1 MQNYIYGGA
10 SDIGYKREVNEDYI
24 NIVELDDKTLFAIVA
39 DGAGSK
45 CSAIQP
51 ASIVAS
57 EMLQILRRVF
67 AENKDLFLSHMG
79 LFLQEAI
86 HTANRVLGAFKLGN
100 EEMYAGFGASV
111 TCCVCTAGGKFTLAH
126 CGNTRLYLIRI
137 NQKDKVPTIKQI
149 SQDHTKA
156 RRLVDEGLL
165 TIEHYHTHPD
175 RLVITN
181 SLGVTTD
188 PVIQINS
195 GALKENDILLMTSD
209 GIHYSIIPE
218 AIMQLVVSSENCDG
232 ASAALIEAS
241 KIQKYPDNMSA
252 VVLWNRNTK

>member
-1 MQNYIYGGA
+1 MENYIYGGS
-10 SDIGYKREVNEDYI
+10 SDIGYKRDVNEDYI
-24 NIVELDDKTLFAIVA
+24 NIIELDDQTLFAIIA

-51 ASIVAS
+51 ASIVSS
-57 EMLQILRRVF
+57 ETIQILRRVF
-67 AENKDLFLSHMG
+67 ASDKDLFLSNAG
-79 LFLQEAI
+79 LFLRESMY
-86 HTANRVLGAFKLGN
+86 TANRVLGAFKLGN

-111 TCCVCTAGGKFTLAH
+111 TCCICTVDGKFTFAH

-149 SQDHTKA
+149 TQDHTKA
-156 RRLVDEGLL
+156 RHLVDEGLL
-165 TIEHYHTHPD
+165 TLDHYHTHPD

-181 SLGVTTD
+181 SLGVIAD
-188 PVIQINS
+188 PVIQVNS
-195 GALKENDILLMTSD
+195 GTLKQNDILLLTSD
-209 GIHYSIIPE
+209 GIHYALVPE

-232 ASAALIEAS
+232 AATALIEAS

-252 VVLWNRNTK
+252 MVLWNRNNR

>member
-1 MQNYIYGGA
+1 MENYIYGGV
-10 SDIGYKREVNEDYI
+10 SDIGYKREINEDYI
-24 NIVELDDKTLFAIVA
+24 NLVELDEQTLFAIVA

-57 EMLQILRRVF
+57 EILQILRRVF
-67 AENKDLFLSHMG
+67 ADNKSLFLANTG
-79 LFLQEAI
+79 LFLQEAM
-86 HTANRVLGAFKLGN
+86 HTANRILGAFKLGN

-126 CGNTRLYLIRI
+126 CGDTRLYLIRI
-137 NQKDKVPTIKQI
+137 NPKDKTPSIKQI
-149 SQDHTKA
+149 TQDHTKA

-165 TIEHYHTHPD
+165 TLEHYHTHPD
-175 RLVITN
+175 RLVIT
-181 SLGVTTD
+181 SCLGIATD
-188 PVIQINS
+188 PIIQINNGS
-195 GALKENDILLMTSD
+195 LKQNDILLLTSD

-218 AIMQLVVSSENCDG
+218 AIMQLVVSAENCDG

-241 KIQKYPDNMSA
+241 KIQKYPDNMS
-252 VVLWNRNTK
+252 VGVIWNRNTK